1 MRASVF
7 ISFGDSSYREMRVLE
22 GRNLYSLQRPSE
34 SSEGIQRLLRS
45 LKRPRKVITDEIHI
59 FPTLK

>member
-7 ISFGDSSYREMRVLE
+7 ISFGDSSYREMHVLE

-34 SSEGIQRLLRS
+34 SSAGIQRLLRCS
-45 LKRPRKVITDEIHI
+45 KPKESTKSDH
-59 FPTLK
+59 